1 MTLTIRALKPGTGF
15 AGEVTGIDLR
25 QSVSDADF
33 ETIRDAFHHYAV
45 LVLRGQDINDE
56 QQVAFSSRFGTLE
69 TSLGFDQFDGVTLPQ
84 ISRISNVGN
93 DDKIRPHD
101 HEKSRYHRGN
111 GLWHTDSSFK
121 PVPANAS
128 HLSGREVPPIGG
140 ETEFADARAAYDA
153 WPGSITGITKADLE
167 DLICQHWIVFS
178 RTLIVGDIFTEED
191 KKRLE
196 PVRQAMI
203 RTHPE
208 TARKVFY
215 LGSHCHFIEGSDFP
229 KSRALINELTSWITR
244 PEFVYAH
251 TWRPKDL
258 VMWDNR
264 SVLHRGNPWPDEE
277 YRRVMHRT
285 TVAGDGPSVQ

>member
-1 MTLTIRALKPGTGF
+1 MALTIRALKPGTGF

-111 GLWHTDSSFK
+111 SLWHTDSSFK

-153 WPGSITGITKADLE
+153 WPGSVTGITKADLE
-167 DLICQHWIVFS
+167 DLDCQHWIVFS

>member
-1 MTLTIRALKPGTGF
+1 MALTIRALKPGTDF

-33 ETIRDAFHHYAV
+33 ETIWDAFHHYAV
-45 LVLRGQDINDE
+45 LVLRDQNINDE
-56 QQVAFSSRFGTLE
+56 QQVAFSGRFGALE
-69 TSLGFDQFDGVTLPQ
+69 TSLGFDQYGGVTLPQ
-84 ISRISNVGN
+84 ISRISNVGD

-111 GLWHTDSSFK
+111 SLWHTDSSFK

-153 WPGSITGITKADLE
+153 WPGSVTGITKADLE
-167 DLICQHWIVFS
+167 GLICQHWIVFS
-178 RTLIVGDIFTEED
+178 RTLIVGDIFREED

-196 PVRQAMI
+196 PVHQAMI

-208 TARKVFY
+208 TDRKVFY
-215 LGSHCHFIEGSDFP
+215 LGSHCHFIEGWDFP

-251 TWRPKDL
+251 AWCPKDL

-285 TVAGDGPSVQ
+285 TVAGD

>member
-1 MTLTIRALKPGTGF
+1 MALTIRALKPGTGF

-33 ETIRDAFHHYAV
+33 ETIWDAFHHYAV
-45 LVLRGQDINDE
+45 LVLRDQNINDE
-56 QQVAFSSRFGTLE
+56 QQVAFSGRFGALE
-69 TSLGFDQFDGVTLPQ
+69 TSLGFDQYGGVTLPQ
-84 ISRISNVGN
+84 ISRISNVGD

-111 GLWHTDSSFK
+111 SLWHTDSSFK

-153 WPGSITGITKADLE
+153 WPGSVTGITKADLE
-167 DLICQHWIVFS
+167 GLICQHWIVFS
-178 RTLIVGDIFTEED
+178 RALIVGDIFSEED

-196 PVRQAMI
+196 PVHQAMI

-208 TARKVFY
+208 TDRKVFY
-215 LGSHCHFIEGSDFP
+215 LGSHCHFIEGWDFP

-251 TWRPKDL
+251 AWCPKDL

-285 TVAGDGPSVQ
+285 TVAGD